1 VGALK
6 GAEAGVAVM
15 ELCRRTGIC
24 DSSFYHWKAKY
35 GELEVNETRRL
46 RQLEDEYG
54 RLKT

>member
-15 ELCRRTGIC
+15 ELCRRTGIS

-46 RQLEDEYG
+46 RQLADEYG